1 MKNIYLG
8 IKSRLETDVTQLQTV
23 RLFNN
28 QFERSNNDNSDLND
42 EQAFAYPCCFI
53 EFINDAPMI
62 SQGAG
67 AKRLEVEVRLHIGFE
82 SYELE
87 DLDIF
92 DLVESIQVAL
102 DGYSTIYFS
111 PLTYLA
117 QRTDYNHNNIY
128 IYQLEYSCIYEDSSS
143 YIKNNTI
150 TKNAPHTLSVTIDLD
165 IDNDII
171 RTGDGT

>member
-8 IKSRLETDVTQLQTV
+8 IKSRLESEVTSLQTI
-23 RLFNN
+23 RLFND
-28 QFERSNNDNSDLND
+28 QFNKSNTEAI

-53 EFINDAPMI
+53 EFINDAPMV

-87 DLDIF
+87 DITIF
-92 DLVESIQVAL
+92 DLVESIQIAL
-102 DGYSTIYFS
+102 DGYSTTSFT

-117 QRTDYNHNNIY
+117 QRMDYNHNNVY
-128 IYQLEYSCIYEDSSS
+128 IYQLEYTCIYEDDSS

-150 TKNAPHTLSVTIDLD
+150 TKNAPHDLNVNIDLD

>member
-8 IKSRLETDVTQLQTV
+8 IKSRLESNVSQLQTI
-23 RLFNN
+23 RLFND
-28 QFERSNNDNSDLND
+28 QFNKSNNDDSTFNN

-53 EFINDAPMI
+53 EFINDAPMV

-67 AKRLEVEVRLHIGFE
+67 AKRLEVEIRLHLGFE

-92 DLVESIQVAL
+92 DLVESVQIAL
-102 DGYSTIYFS
+102 DGYSTTSFT

-117 QRTDYNHNNIY
+117 QRMDYNHNNVY
-128 IYQLEYSCIYEDSSS
+128 IYQLEYSCIYEDDSS

-150 TKNAPHTLSVTIDLD
+150 TKLAPHDLNVTINLD

>member
-8 IKSRLETDVTQLQTV
+8 IKARLESEVLELQTI
-23 RLFNN
+23 RLFND
-28 QFERSNNDNSDLND
+28 QFNKSNNEGAT

-53 EFINDAPMI
+53 EFFNDAPMI

-67 AKRLEVEVRLHIGFE
+67 AKRLDVNVRLHIGFE

-87 DLDIF
+87 DLYIF
-92 DLVESIQVAL
+92 DLVEKIQIAL
-102 DGYSTIYFS
+102 DGYSTTSFT

-117 QRTDYNHNNIY
+117 QRNDYNHNNIY
-128 IYQLEYSCIYEDSSS
+128 IYQLEYACIYEDDSS

-150 TKNAPHTLSVTIDLD
+150 TKEGPYKLALNIDLD

>member
-8 IKSRLETDVTQLQTV
+8 IKARLESQVAELQTI

-28 QFERSNNDNSDLND
+28 QFERSNNENGD

-53 EFINDAPMI
+53 EFFNDAPMI

-67 AKRLEVEVRLHIGFE
+67 AKRLDVEVRLHIGFE

-92 DLVESIQVAL
+92 NLVEKIQIAL
-102 DGYSTIYFS
+102 DGYSTTSFT

-117 QRTDYNHNNIY
+117 QRNDYNHNNIY
-128 IYQLEYSCIYEDSSS
+128 IYQLEYACIYEDDSS
-143 YIKNNTI
+143 YIKNNTV
-150 TKNAPHTLSVTIDLD
+150 TSNAPHTLNLTVDLD